1 MDTFTTSEQ
10 VEAQN
15 IISLFGEKVET
26 EIIIDD
32 FFENEESQSLIESL
46 KMKEDIFSLK
56 ISSADTGLEAGFTI
70 LGDQIE
76 ELRKRMRKTS
86 FYLTDLENLL
96 T

>member
-15 IISLFGEKVET
+15 IISLFGGEVET

-32 FFENEESQSLIESL
+32 FFENEESNALIESL

-56 ISSADTGLEAGFTI
+56 ISSAETGLEAGFTI